1 MMKVL
6 KNMKAIKARKRSR
19 HQLLPLCLSLCLSAG
34 LLSACGQTA
43 APSLTSS
50 DTEQAHNDAA
60 EATAQ
65 EAAKQSAPTADSQKN
80 TQTDYGA
87 DSQLPEDSI
96 GAVSFM
102 PNEKG
107 YSMVYGDDTLHIY
120 FMRQNVLPGTGR
132 MNVLRYADDA
142 VVETI
147 DLQNEASCTP
157 GEQDSMFYLLG
168 WEGGTHFVIHLKETP
183 SSGELYYVNLEEG
196 AFTSQDGSIR
206 SKAVSDNTTWCY
218 GIADYGVIPK
228 LPSGSEV
235 YVGDTLTANILIRQP
250 AAYAKIENYDE
261 NRVRFNE
268 KEFEKDGKLDI
279 RIYQIGE
286 DPFTVT
292 FYDNEDNPIGS
303 IRLCYTASM
312 PPEPEQELPQKTIT
326 NL

>member
-1 MMKVL
+1 MKYIHI
-6 KNMKAIKARKRSR
+6 KNMKKMKKQPFLA
-19 HQLLPLCLSLCLSAG
+19 LGLSLCLSAS
-34 LLSACGQTA
+34 LLSACGQA
-43 APSLTSS
+43 ATPVPTSP
-50 DTEQAHNDAA
+50 DTEQTSGDHSEYN
-60 EATAQ
+60 AQ
-65 EAAKQSAPTADSQKN
+65 ESTEQTAPLENAQEND
-80 TQTDYGA
+80 QTTYTTDG
-87 DSQLPEDSI
+87 DLPADSI

-107 YSMVYGDDTLHIY
+107 YSMVYGDATLHVY
-120 FMRQNVLPGTGR
+120 FMRKNVLAGTGQ
-132 MNVLRYADDA
+132 MTVHRYADDA

-147 DLQNEASCTP
+147 DLQNEASCML

-168 WEGGTHFVIHLKETP
+168 WEGGTHFVIRLKDTP

-196 AFTSQDGSIR
+196 AFISQDGSIR
-206 SKAVSDNTTWCY
+206 SKAITDNTTWCY

-235 YVGDTLTANILIRQP
+235 YVGDTLSANILIRQP

-268 KEFEKDGKLDI
+268 KEFEKDGKLEI

-292 FYDNEDNPIGS
+292 FYDANDDPLGS
-303 IRLCYTASM
+303 IRLYYTASM